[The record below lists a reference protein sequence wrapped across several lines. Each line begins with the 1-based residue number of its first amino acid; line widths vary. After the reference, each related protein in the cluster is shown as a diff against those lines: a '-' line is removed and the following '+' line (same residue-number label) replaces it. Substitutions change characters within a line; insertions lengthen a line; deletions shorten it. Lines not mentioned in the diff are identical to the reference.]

1 MYYNRPE
8 FTADHMRNIIKVTG
22 EGSVFAVPDQAKLSL
37 GVITEN
43 KDVNTAQKQNNE
55 IMANVIHGLLTMGIK
70 NKDIQTSL
78 YRIEPQY
85 VYENGQQNLKG
96 YQVNHQLQVTVDDV
110 GRTGVVIDT
119 AVSQGANSVSSIQFT
134 VSSPDAFYN
143 RALSLAVNSAQQ
155 KAMAISRDL
164 GVTLNR
170 VPAKV
175 TELSKGIHPGPVPF
189 QGAMLSQGS
198 SVPIQTGENEI
209 TARIEA
215 EFFYTP

>member
-8 FTADHMRNIIKVTG
+8 YTTDHMSSLIRVTG

-43 KDVNTAQKQNNE
+43 KDVNTAQRQNNE
-55 IMANVIHGLLTMGIK
+55 IMRNVIQGLLTMGIQ

-96 YQVNHQLQVTVDDV
+96 YKVNHQLQITVDDV
-110 GRTGVVIDT
+110 GGTGAVIDR

-170 VPAKV
+170 FPVKV
-175 TELSKGIHPGPVPF
+175 TELSKGFQPVPVPY
-189 QGAMLSQGS
+189 QGAVLSQGS
-198 SVPIQTGENEI
+198 PVPVQTGENEI